1 MPIFMNVNIKHK
13 KEVKNKND
21 EDFQVCWTE
30 WVQLPKI
37 NVLLLN
43 HSIIHN
49 NALFINVYY
58 SKNMF

>member
-1 MPIFMNVNIKHK
+1 MNVNIKHK
-13 KEVKNKND
+13 KEEVKNKNKNN